1 MVNIPAP
8 PPLAQTASAKEEIS
22 SQDFDQLQQ
31 QLQDIKEQVTEEAFS
46 WLLHSV
52 PSLVWFVVSSSR
64 TFSGN
69 EYIDHFYHEPL
80 ARETGLPLSV
90 LST

>member
-31 QLQDIKEQVTEEAFS
+31 QLQDIKEQVTEAI
-46 WLLHSV
+46 
-52 PSLVWFVVSSSR
+52 
-64 TFSGN
+64 TFSSQFGFVCC
-69 EYIDHFYHEPL
+69 IF
-80 ARETGLPLSV
+80 LSYV
-90 LST
+90 LW